1 MMKKTFLLLLAALL
15 LAGCNRKQI
24 SIELFNPSSADR
36 AVEMVEVLADSLG
49 FTAEMV
55 GEYALYDEAGKPVP
69 YQVMYYGAE
78 LPQSIVFQ
86 AALPAQKKVAY
97 TLKKGTPAVAEKKVF
112 ARFVPERKDDFAW
125 ENDYA
130 AYRMYGPALAPENPS
145 NGIDL
150 WLKCTDELVVDS
162 FYYREHELHLPYHVN
177 YGKGLDCYK
186 VAHTPGCGGVFP
198 IISGVPQIGNQ
209 YDEWQLIE
217 DGPLR
222 VVFQL
227 LYKEYPTQYGPLIGV
242 YTVTVD
248 AGVMLC
254 KATLAFSDDHMLEQA
269 MEADSAA
276 IALGAGII
284 LHEKTASDSIPVDMQ
299 MQYSDEH
306 GWIAIAENAVA
317 DAGDAQGRNYV
328 AVLMPGAKSHEQ
340 TADMLY
346 VQKDYKLGMVEQYY
360 FGGGWSEWKFPTDA
374 DWFEAV
380 AQAAEQVHMPAIVK
394 VEK

>member
-1 MMKKTFLLLLAALL
+1 MKKLLLILMSVIVLV
-15 LAGCNRKQI
+15 GCKDS
-24 SIELFNPSSADR
+24 SIRMSLYNPSDTYR
-36 AVEMVEVLADSLG
+36 ASEMIEVLADSLG
-49 FTAEMV
+49 FTKDMV
-55 GEYALYDEAGKPVP
+55 GQYALYNEKGEKVP

-78 LPQSIVFQ
+78 EPQSIVFQ
-86 AALPAQKKVAY
+86 AALPSQTQLAY
-97 TLKKGTPAVAEKKVF
+97 VLKKGTPAEAQKKVF

-186 VAHTPGCGGVFP
+186 VAHTPGCGGAFP
-198 IISGVPQIGNQ
+198 IIAGVPQIGNQ

-227 LYKEYPTQYGPLIGV
+227 LYKAYPTQYGELIEV

-248 AGVMLC
+248 AGQLLC
-254 KATLAFSDDHMLEQA
+254 KATLAYSDDHMIGTA
-269 MEADSAA
+269 MEADEAT

-284 LHEKTASDSIPVDMQ
+284 LHDKTASESIPVDMQ
-299 MQYSDEH
+299 VQYSDEH

-328 AVLMPGAKSHEQ
+328 AVLMPGAKTHEQ

-374 DWFEAV
+374 DWFAAV

>member
-1 MMKKTFLLLLAALL
+1 MMKKSFLLLLAALL

-49 FTAEMV
+49 FTADMV

-269 MEADSAA
+269 MLADSAKV
-276 IALGAGII
+276 ALGAGII
-284 LHEKTASDSIPVDMQ
+284 LHDKTAADSIGVELNIRASEAD
-299 MQYSDEH
+299 H
-306 GWIAIAENAVA
+306 WVALAENAVA
-317 DAGDAQGRNYV
+317 DAGDAQGRNYA
-328 AVLMPGAKSHEQ
+328 AVVMPGAQAHEQ
-340 TADMLY
+340 TADMVYLHKPY
-346 VQKDYKLGMVEQYY
+346 RLGMVEHYY
-360 FGGGWSEWKFPTDA
+360 FGGGWSEWHFATD
-374 DWFEAV
+374 DEWFDAV
-380 AQAAEQVHMPAIVK
+380 ASTAQMLQNPACVRVIK
-394 VEK
+394 